1 MSQESRS
8 RGIDDSQGQGLEEK
22 SVLAQFKKV
31 SQFSTSFLGPSRC
44 ARLSFLSFVCFLQ
57 IHTNCFQLNASPLFF
72 YSAYDTMT
80 LPLPQG
86 HLLNLE
92 GIMSISSRFIKQ
104 NYEATGVFA
113 FTQNSQVLLHGFYVA
128 PSFFKHNAETHEKVN
143 YLGTQGWALSVGR
156 ANITYP
162 QSTYRGFVQLTYR
175 QTKADS
181 SDFHNQEL
189 VSELQLPDPYQERK
203 SLLLTMG
210 TGTTHTDLVS
220 QKKPLLD
227 SEILISLR
235 YDYEKGNFFS
245 WIKGSIF
252 YPTFLDIGSTGG
264 WYKLFNDIGSGTN
277 SSVTDAFLM
286 GPRIRARFFK
296 NHLGLDSSFIWP
308 LYRSFDG
315 KALFTSPRFDVSFV
329 MSF

>member
-1 MSQESRS
+1 MN
-8 RGIDDSQGQGLEEK
+8 LN
-22 SVLAQFKKV
+22 
-31 SQFSTSFLGPSRC
+31 PC
-44 ARLSFLSFVCFLQ
+44 
-57 IHTNCFQLNASPLFF
+57 HLNASPIFF
-72 YSAYDTMT
+72 YSAYDTFS
-80 LPLPQG
+80 LPLPQA

-92 GIMSISSRFIKQ
+92 GIVSLTSRLIYQ

-113 FTQNSQVLLHGFYVA
+113 FTQNSQVLLHGFYIA
-128 PSFFKHNAETHEKVN
+128 PSFFRNTAETQAKVN

-181 SDFHNQEL
+181 KDLRNQEL
-189 VSELQLPDPYQERK
+189 VSELQLPEPYQERK

-245 WIKGSIF
+245 WIKGSTF
-252 YPTFLDIGSTGG
+252 YPTFVDLGATAG
-264 WYKLFNDIGSGTN
+264 WYKLFNEIGSGTN
-277 SSVTDAFLM
+277 SSVTDTFLM
-286 GPRIRARFFK
+286 GPRLRARFFK

-315 KALFTSPRFDVSFV
+315 KALFTSPRFDVSLV

>member
-1 MSQESRS
+1 
-8 RGIDDSQGQGLEEK
+8 
-22 SVLAQFKKV
+22 VLARFKKV
-31 SQFSTSFLGPSRC
+31 SQFCSSFLGLSRC

-57 IHTNCFQLNASPLFF
+57 IHTNRFQLNASPLFF
-72 YSAYDTMT
+72 YSAYDTLT
-80 LPLPQG
+80 LPLPQA

-92 GIMSISSRFIKQ
+92 GIASFSSRLIKQ

-113 FTQNSQVLLHGFYVA
+113 FTHNSQVLLHGFYIA
-128 PSFFKHNAETHEKVN
+128 PSFFRNTAQTQEEVT
-143 YLGTQGWALSVGR
+143 YLGTQGWAVSIGR
-156 ANITYP
+156 ANISYP

-181 SDFHNQEL
+181 LDSRNQEL
-189 VSELQLPDPYQERK
+189 VSELQLPEPYQERK
-203 SLLLTMG
+203 SLLLTIG
-210 TGTTHTDLVS
+210 TATTHTDLVS

-245 WIKGSIF
+245 WLKGSVF
-252 YPTFLDIGSTGG
+252 YTSFVDIGATGG
-264 WYKLFNDIGSGTN
+264 WYKLFNEIGSGTN

-286 GPRIRARFFK
+286 GPRIRGRILK
-296 NHLGLDSSFIWP
+296 NHLGIDSSFIWP

-315 KALFTSPRFDVSFV
+315 KALFTSPRFDVSVV